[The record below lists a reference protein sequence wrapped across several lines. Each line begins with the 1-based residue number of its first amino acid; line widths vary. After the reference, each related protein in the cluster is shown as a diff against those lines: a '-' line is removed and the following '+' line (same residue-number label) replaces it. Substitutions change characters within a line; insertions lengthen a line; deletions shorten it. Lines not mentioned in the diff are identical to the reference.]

1 MHQKTA
7 ALSIQ
12 PSVMEKSGSLIFIS
26 SYLFSLSDFL
36 CERIL
41 GRITNSLRLIITDA
55 VKLYTKELQYLEH
68 CLSVMSKHNSSMVR
82 EILLNQY
89 MTVKSSHFRNS
100 EDTDTAEGSG
110 RNGKDF
116 TLCNVSAQLAVC
128 SRL

>member
-41 GRITNSLRLIITDA
+41 RRITNSLRLIITDA
-55 VKLYTKELQYLEH
+55 EG
-68 CLSVMSKHNSSMVR
+68 NSSQPV
-82 EILLNQY
+82 
-89 MTVKSSHFRNS
+89 H
-100 EDTDTAEGSG
+100 D
-110 RNGKDF
+110 GKIF
-116 TLCNVSAQLAVC
+116 PFQE
-128 SRL
+128 

>member
-36 CERIL
+36 RERIL
-41 GRITNSLRLIITDA
+41 RRITNSLRLIITDA

-68 CLSVMSKHNSSMVR
+68 CFSIMSEHNSTVVR

-110 RNGKDF
+110 RNIKDL
-116 TLCNVSAQLAVC
+116 TLCHIGNQFSV
-128 SRL
+128 

>member
-41 GRITNSLRLIITDA
+41 RRITNSLRLIITDA

-68 CLSVMSKHNSSMVR
+68 CFSVMSEHNSAMVR

-110 RNGKDF
+110 RNIKDLTF
-116 TLCNVSAQLAVC
+116 CHIGNQFSV
-128 SRL
+128 